1 MTLAG
6 QFAAFGR
13 VFESSEPITTAAQVA
28 QEKHAEKVVEWLDLT
43 TRLVEAPRSMAKE
56 VQFALS
62 DALVSTRALYAQGD
76 DISAWLGQCRI
87 AKAAEKFTP
96 GPIAAHHLAA
106 ASRMS
111 AYLFLLE
118 DADKYLARMYRQ
130 MTRPE
135 PSIASQYWS
144 LKGLIL
150 NMRHRFADAIPNF
163 QLALEYLQQTSP
175 RDAKYWLNNNR
186 DDVIANRMLHI
197 ADCWMN
203 IGWESSG
210 PERLDCAGNARRLI
224 ERAARLPKYA
234 VEQYLVG
241 LNTIELNILEEH
253 YEEARKGIDFLLN
266 HNTNSQKA
274 AVLRPA
280 VYFMLSR
287 LADIEDDHNT
297 MIGHLSR
304 ALAES
309 MLFPNALQ
317 ERTIIEGALD
327 LMRKHSLARDRLAP
341 LMDAMVVMLEAK
353 DWYTGRDHS
362 KSVVQFTL
370 TLWDNWE
377 GRIDEPGLRE
387 DLYWAGYLH
396 DIGKLRLPRSLLNK
410 IAPLCDIEWQ
420 MIRQHPSHGKDILE
434 TFGVP
439 RIAQLVSEHHQN
451 ADGTGYPGHEPASP
465 MGLCIT
471 ISDIL
476 EAATN
481 SNRKYKKPKT
491 IRQAL
496 GELRACGYNRY
507 PQSLIETAERM
518 LAHD

>member
-13 VFESSEPITTAAQVA
+13 VFESSEPITTATQKA
-28 QEKHAEKVVEWLDLT
+28 QEIHAGKVVEWLDLT
-43 TRLVEAPRSMAKE
+43 TRLMEAPRTMAKE

-87 AKAAEKFTP
+87 AKAAEKVAP
-96 GPIAAHHLAA
+96 GSIAAQHLAA
-106 ASRMS
+106 AARMS
-111 AYLFLLE
+111 AYLYRLD
-118 DADKYLARMYRQ
+118 DAEKYLRRMYRQ

-135 PSIASQYWS
+135 PPIATQYWS
-144 LKGLIL
+144 LKGLLL
-150 NMRHRFADAIPNF
+150 NMNRRFKDAIPNF

-175 RDAKYWLNNNR
+175 REAKYWLSNNR
-186 DDVIANRMLHI
+186 EDVIANRMLHI
-197 ADCWMN
+197 ADCWLN
-203 IGWESSG
+203 LGWDAVG
-210 PERLDCAGNARRLI
+210 DERLECAAQARRII
-224 ERAARLPKYA
+224 ERAVKLPKLA
-234 VEQYLVG
+234 VEQYLAG
-241 LNTIELNILEEH
+241 LNVVELNILEGRFD
-253 YEEARKGIDFLLN
+253 EARQGIDYLL
-266 HNTNSQKA
+266 HHQTNSQKA

-280 VYFMLSR
+280 AYFMLAR
-287 LADIEDDHNT
+287 LADIEDDHNA

-309 MLFPNALQ
+309 MVFPNALQ
-317 ERTIIEGALD
+317 ELTIVEGAIE
-327 LMRKHSLARDRLAP
+327 LMKRHSSDRQRLAP
-341 LMDAMVVMLEAK
+341 LMEAMVVMLEAK

-362 KSVVQFTL
+362 KSVVRYTL
-370 TLWDNWE
+370 TLWDNWH
-377 GRIDEPGLRE
+377 GRVDDPGIRD

-410 IAPLCDIEWQ
+410 IAPLCDTEWT
-420 MIRQHPSHGKDILE
+420 MIRQHPTHGKDILE

-439 RIAQLVSEHHQN
+439 RIAQWVSEHHQN
-451 ADGTGYPGHEPASP
+451 ASGTGYPGSDPASP

-491 IRQAL
+491 IPQAL
-496 GELRACGYNRY
+496 SELKASGDHRY

-518 LAHD
+518 LTG